1 MGVPSLDVRGFL
13 NLVAFLEV
21 LWYSLPMFTEPLVG
35 SQAP

>member
-1 MGVPSLDVRGFL
+1 MDVRGFL